1 MTNSALSAPECA
13 DAQVVVIGQ
22 NKFGLLWRGELRREQ
37 YPTQRLAIL
46 ALAALRQ
53 ANMHRLLQGPA
64 SSAVGARAM
73 GRGTSVA

>member
-1 MTNSALSAPECA
+1 MTNSALSALECA

-64 SSAVGARAM
+64 SLAVGARAM
-73 GRGTSVA
+73 GRGTSVV